1 MLVVGEHAASPGT
14 HAHPA
19 FSGVY
24 KTPLHGWRHP
34 PPCRSDTSSFTQDVP
49 GPLKLQLR
57 ASFLLSLA
65 ATGASARIIRQV
77 IPLRTLG
84 GRLATMGEHRVRN
97 GGGGVRIPCR
107 PPKLSVSSLLIFSSE
122 FPPPRGSRKTLC
134 ALSACIMRGWKAYK
148 FPPST
153 HSRAPRTG
161 SLATNPAQLDILA
174 RAGFSF
180 ALSA

>member
-84 GRLATMGEHRVRN
+84 GRLAQLGEHRVRN
-97 GGGGVRIPCR
+97 AGVGGSNP
-107 PPKLSVSSLLIFSSE
+107 L
-122 FPPPRGSRKTLC
+122 
-134 ALSACIMRGWKAYK
+134 
-148 FPPST
+148 PST
-153 HSRAPRTG
+153 KIIRQQPSD
-161 SLATNPAQLDILA
+161 LL
-174 RAGFSF
+174 F
-180 ALSA
+180 